1 MREDFTVKT
10 SEENRNQPKSG
21 RLLMIALFAAVVVA
35 FIVSGGFVLAK
46 QQLIQRQT
54 TQLSQTAAL
63 GPHVLVTQISGGAAS
78 RTIELPASIH
88 GYIETPVYAKVP
100 GYMKTINVD
109 KGDHV
114 KAGQVIAIIESP
126 ETDKQVADARSF
138 LWIQNVTDIRNQE
151 LVREQVVPQ
160 QTADQTHSAMLQAKA
175 LLQQE
180 LAMQDYEI
188 VRAPLDGIVTARF
201 VDPGTLIPAAT
212 APVSATPN
220 AVFLPT
226 NNTSTPIV
234 SLASQAPLRV
244 YAYVPQ
250 GFSSLIKDGDPATVT
265 VADFPNR
272 KYTGTVT
279 RHPEALDQT
288 TRTMQVEV
296 DLPNEDRSLFPGMYA
311 NMKMT
316 AHATSSNLTAPDDAL
331 IFRNDKIYLP
341 VVRDN
346 HLKLVE
352 VTLGHDSGYV
362 CEVNGDLRAGE
373 KIAVNVGEA
382 ARDGEPVQPVE
393 NSPSKS

>member
-1 MREDFTVKT
+1 MREDIAVTS

-78 RTIELPASIH
+78 RTIELPGSIH

-100 GYMKTINVD
+100 GYMKTIDVD

-151 LVREQVVPQ
+151 LVRQQVVPQ

-175 LLQQE
+175 LYQQE
-180 LAMQDYEI
+180 LAMQGYEV
-188 VRAPLDGIVTARF
+188 VRAPFDGIVTARF

-212 APVSATPN
+212 SPVSATPN

-272 KYTGTVT
+272 KFTGTVT

-296 DLPNEDRSLFPGMYA
+296 DLPNQDRSLFPGMYA

-316 AHATSSNLTAPDDAL
+316 AHVTSSNLTAPDDAL

-346 HLKLVE
+346 HLKLIE
-352 VTLGHDSGYV
+352 VTVGHDDGYNA
-362 CEVNGDLRAGE
+362 EVNGDLRAGE
-373 KIAVNVGEA
+373 QIAVNVGEA
-382 ARDGEPVQPVE
+382 ARDGEAVQPVQS
-393 NSPSKS
+393 SPSKS

>member
-1 MREDFTVKT
+1 MRS
-10 SEENRNQPKSG
+10 SEESGNQRRPG
-21 RLLMIALFAAVVVA
+21 RLLAVVLFAAVFVA
-35 FIVSGGFVLAK
+35 FIVSGGFVLAR

-63 GPHVLVTQISGGAAS
+63 GPHVLVAQLSGGGAS

-114 KAGQVIAIIESP
+114 KTGEVIAIIESP
-126 ETDKQVADARSF
+126 ETDKQVVDARSF
-138 LWIQNVTDIRNQE
+138 YWIQNITDVRNQE
-151 LVREQVVPQ
+151 LVRQSVVPQ
-160 QTADQTHSAMLQAKA
+160 QTADETHSAMLQAQA
-175 LLQQE
+175 TYQQE
-180 LAMQDYEI
+180 LALQQYEV
-188 VRAPLDGIVTARF
+188 VRAPFDGIVTARF

-212 APVSATPN
+212 APVSATVSAN
-220 AVFLPT
+220 T
-226 NNTSTPIV
+226 TTISTSTPIV
-234 SLASQAPLRV
+234 SLASQAPLRI
-244 YAYVPQ
+244 YAFVPQ
-250 GFSSLIKDGDPATVT
+250 TFSSLIKDGDPATVT
-265 VADFPNR
+265 VIDYPNR
-272 KYTGTVT
+272 KFTGTVT
-279 RHPEALDQT
+279 RHPEALDQV

-296 DLPNEDRSLFPGMYA
+296 DLPNQDGSLFPGMYA

-316 AHATSSNLTAPDDAL
+316 AHVTVANLTAPDDAL

-352 VTLGHDSGYV
+352 VTLGHDDGYT
-362 CEVNGDLRAGE
+362 CEVSGDLRPGE
-373 KIAVNVGEA
+373 QIAVNVGEA

-393 NSPSKS
+393 SNPSKS

>member
-1 MREDFTVKT
+1 MREDFTVT
-10 SEENRNQPKSG
+10 SSEENRNKTKSG
-21 RLLMIALFAAVVVA
+21 WLLMIALFGAVVVA

-54 TQLSQTAAL
+54 TQLTQTAAL
-63 GPHVLVTQISGGAAS
+63 GPHVLVTTISGGGAS

-138 LWIQNVTDIRNQE
+138 LWIQNVTDVRNQE
-151 LVREQVVPQ
+151 LVRQQVVPQ

-175 LLQQE
+175 LYQQE
-180 LAMQDYEI
+180 LAMQQYEV
-188 VRAPLDGIVTARF
+188 VRAPFDGIVTARF

-212 APVSATPN
+212 SPVSATPN

-234 SLASQAPLRV
+234 SLASQSPLRV

-250 GFSSLIKDGDPATVT
+250 TFSSLIKDGDPATVT

-272 KYTGTVT
+272 KFTGTVT

-296 DLPNEDRSLFPGMYA
+296 DLPNQDRSLFPGMYA

-316 AHATSSNLTAPDDAL
+316 AHVTSSSLTAPDDAL
-331 IFRNDKIYLP
+331 IFRNDKVYVP

-352 VTLGHDSGYV
+352 VTLGHDSGYT

>member
-1 MREDFTVKT
+1 MSSQESGDK
-10 SEENRNQPKSG
+10 PKSG
-21 RLLMIALFAAVVVA
+21 RLLMIALLGAVIVA
-35 FIVSGGFVLAK
+35 FTVSGGFVLAK

-63 GPHVLVTQISGGAAS
+63 GPHVLVTHISGGGPS
-78 RTIELPASIH
+78 RTIELPATIH

-114 KAGQVIAIIESP
+114 TAGEVIAIIESP

-138 LWIQNVTDIRNQE
+138 YWIQNVTDIRNQE
-151 LVREQVVPQ
+151 LVRQEVVPQ

-175 LLQQE
+175 ALEQE
-180 LAMQDYEI
+180 LAMQQYEI
-188 VRAPLDGIVTARF
+188 VRAPFDGIVTARF
-201 VDPGTLIPAAT
+201 IDPGTLIPAAT
-212 APVSATPN
+212 APVASTASAFVT
-220 AVFLPT
+220 T
-226 NNTSTPIV
+226 NSTSTPIV
-234 SLASQAPLRV
+234 SLASQSPLRI
-244 YAYVPQ
+244 YAFVPQ
-250 GFSSLIKDGDPATVT
+250 TFGSMIKDGDPATVT
-265 VADFPNR
+265 VIDYPDR
-272 KYTGTVT
+272 KFTGTIT
-279 RHPEALDQT
+279 RHPEAIDQV

-296 DLPNEDRSLFPGMYA
+296 DLANQDRSLLPGMYA

-316 AHATSSNLTAPDDAL
+316 AHVTVSSLTAPDDAL
-331 IFRNDKIYLP
+331 IFRNDKVYLP

-352 VTLGHDSGYV
+352 VKLGHDDGYT

-373 KIAVNVGEA
+373 QIAVNVGEA

-393 NSPSKS
+393 SSPSKS

>member
-1 MREDFTVKT
+1 MREDITVTT
-10 SEENRNQPKSG
+10 SEESRNKTKSG
-21 RLLMIALFAAVVVA
+21 WLLMMALFAAVVVA

-46 QQLIQRQT
+46 QELIQRQT

-63 GPHVLVTQISGGAAS
+63 GPHVLVTTISGGGAS

-126 ETDKQVADARSF
+126 ETDKQVADAKSF
-138 LWIQNVTDIRNQE
+138 YWIQNVTDIRNQE
-151 LVREQVVPQ
+151 LVRQQVVPQ
-160 QTADQTHSAMLQAKA
+160 QTADMSHSAMLQGKA
-175 LLQQE
+175 LYQQE
-180 LAMQDYEI
+180 LAMQQYE
-188 VRAPLDGIVTARF
+188 VVQAPFDGIVTARF

-234 SLASQAPLRV
+234 SLASQEPLRV

-250 GFSSLIKDGDPATVT
+250 TFGSLIKDGDPATVT
-265 VADFPNR
+265 VADFPSR
-272 KYTGTVT
+272 KFTGTVT

-296 DLPNEDRSLFPGMYA
+296 DLPNQDRSLFPGMYA

-316 AHATSSNLTAPDDAL
+316 AHVTSSSLTAPDDAL
-331 IFRNDKIYLP
+331 IFRSDKVYVP

-352 VTLGHDSGYV
+352 VTLGHDDGYA

>member
-1 MREDFTVKT
+1 
-10 SEENRNQPKSG
+10 
-21 RLLMIALFAAVVVA
+21 MIALLAAVIVA
-35 FIVSGGFVLAK
+35 FTVSGGFVLAK
-46 QQLIQRQT
+46 QQLLQRQT

-63 GPHVLVTQISGGAAS
+63 GPHVLVTQISGGAGS

-114 KAGQVIAIIESP
+114 KAGEVIAIIESP
-126 ETDKQVADARSF
+126 ETDKMVADAKSF
-138 LWIQNVTDIRNQE
+138 YWIQDVTDVRNQE
-151 LVREQVVPQ
+151 LVRQQVVPQ

-175 LLQQE
+175 AYQQE
-180 LAMQDYEI
+180 LAMQEYEV

-212 APVSATPN
+212 SPVSATPN
-220 AVFLPT
+220 SVFLPT

-234 SLASQAPLRV
+234 SLASQMPLRI

-250 GFSSLIKDGDPATVT
+250 TFSSLIKDGDPATVT
-265 VADFPNR
+265 VADFPDR
-272 KYTGTVT
+272 KFTGTVT

-296 DLPNEDRSLFPGMYA
+296 DLPNQDRSLFPGMYA

-316 AHATSSNLTAPDDAL
+316 AHVTSSSFTAPDDAL

-352 VTLGHDSGYV
+352 VTLGHDSGYTV
-362 CEVNGDLRAGE
+362 EVNGDLQAGD

-393 NSPSKS
+393 SSPSKS

>member
-1 MREDFTVKT
+1 MSATT
-10 SEENRNQPKSG
+10 TPSEENRNQRKPG
-21 RLLMIALFAAVVVA
+21 RLLMIALFAAVFVA
-35 FIVSGGFVLAK
+35 FTVSGGFVLAR

-78 RTIELPASIH
+78 RSIELPATIH

-126 ETDKQVADARSF
+126 ETDKLVADAKSF
-138 LWIQNVTDIRNQE
+138 YWIQNVTDIRNQE
-151 LVREQVVPQ
+151 LVRQQVVPQ

-175 LLQQE
+175 AYQQE
-180 LAMQDYEI
+180 LAIQGYEV
-188 VRAPLDGIVTARF
+188 VRAPFDGIVTARF

-220 AVFLPT
+220 AVFQPT
-226 NNTSTPIV
+226 NNTSSPIV
-234 SLASQAPLRV
+234 SLASQTPLRI
-244 YAYVPQ
+244 YAFVPQ
-250 GFSSLIKDGDPATVT
+250 TFSSLIKDGDPATVT
-265 VADFPNR
+265 VIDYPGRNF
-272 KYTGTVT
+272 TGTVT

-296 DLPNEDRSLFPGMYA
+296 DLPNQDRALFPGMYA

-316 AHATSSNLTAPDDAL
+316 ARVTSSNLSVPDDAL
-331 IFRNDKIYLP
+331 VFRNDKIYLP

-346 HLKLVE
+346 HLKLIE
-352 VTLGHDSGYV
+352 VTLGHDDGYTV
-362 CEVNGDLRAGE
+362 EVSGDLRPSE
-373 KIAVNVGEA
+373 QIAVNVGEA